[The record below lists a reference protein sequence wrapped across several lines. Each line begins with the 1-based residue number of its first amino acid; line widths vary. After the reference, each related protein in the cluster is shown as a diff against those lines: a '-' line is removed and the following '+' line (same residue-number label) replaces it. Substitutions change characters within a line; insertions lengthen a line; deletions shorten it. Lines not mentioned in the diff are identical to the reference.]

1 MSKSRRKRRSQPPP
15 VSEVPR
21 SSSEPGPPFAIVALA
36 LLGAA
41 LALYWG
47 SLRHPLVFD
56 DHQLRDYALRTFYA
70 DAASALGLRWL
81 ADASFG
87 WIYAMFGKN
96 LLWQRLANVALHACV
111 AALLFGFLARLFRS
125 VLDDPRSRWLALAG
139 ALLFLLHPVAVY
151 GVAYLVE
158 RSIVMATLFSV
169 LALWFVLEGMLR
181 RSAGWY
187 AAAAAAYVLAV
198 CSKEHAVMLPAVA
211 TALVLLAGGLSRELA
226 RRFAWAFG
234 LFAVVGVTVV
244 LRLKGLVGTAY
255 EPFASDVF
263 DHLGRASGEFDTE
276 LAWPLSVLNQATL
289 FFRYLVTWLL
299 PWPGWMSIDVRTAFP
314 QELLA
319 WPHAAG
325 FLAWLAYP
333 LAATWLLLKRGR
345 LGLLGFGLLYPWLYA
360 LTEVVSVRVQEP
372 YVLYR
377 SYLWMSGLPA
387 ILPALAG
394 GLGTRWRIGIAAAAC
409 LVLVVAARDRLDTFS
424 SPLDLWNDVI
434 AKNTDLRAPY
444 VERAYIARGFVHF
457 DAGRMEAAGA
467 DFARALELN
476 PRSPDAHVARG
487 SLHFGN
493 ARLPEALADFD
504 RAIALDP
511 NYASAYDKRCAAKIG
526 LGRAPDALAD
536 CEKAVALDPKNH
548 EAWINMGVIYHRLL
562 KRPAQAAE
570 SYRRALAIEPA
581 HGAANYNYGMLLV
594 EAGRRDEA
602 VRRHIAVGCES
613 GIQNACEVL
622 KRSRR
627 GP

>member
-1 MSKSRRKRRSQPPP
+1 MSKSRRKRSGQPP
-15 VSEVPR
+15 VPEAPR
-21 SSSEPGPPFAIVALA
+21 PAREPGPPFALVALA

-70 DAASALGLRWL
+70 EAASRLGLRWL
-81 ADASFG
+81 TDASFG
-87 WIYAMFGKN
+87 WIYAVFGKN
-96 LLWQRLANVALHACV
+96 LLWQRLANVVLHAGV
-111 AALLFGFLARLFRS
+111 AVLMFGFLARLFRS
-125 VLDDPRSRWLALAG
+125 VVGDPRSGWLAFAG

-181 RSAGWY
+181 SSGRWY
-187 AAAAAAYVLAV
+187 AAAAASYVLAV

-211 TALVLLAGGLSRELA
+211 GALVLLAGGVSRELA
-226 RRFAWAFG
+226 RRLAWVFA
-234 LFAVVGVTVV
+234 LFAVIGVTVV
-244 LRLKGLVGTAY
+244 LRLKGVLGSAY

-263 DHLGRASGEFDTE
+263 AHLGGASGEFDVA

-289 FFRYLVTWLL
+289 FFRYLATWLL

-314 QELLA
+314 QELLG
-319 WPHAAG
+319 WPHTAG
-325 FLAWLAYP
+325 FAAWLAYP
-333 LAATWLLLKRGR
+333 VAATWLLLKRGR
-345 LGLLGFGLLYPWLYA
+345 LGLLGFGLLYPWLFA
-360 LTEVVSVRVQEP
+360 LTEVVAVRVQEP

-394 GLGTRWRIGIAAAAC
+394 GLGTRWRVGIATVAC

-434 AKNTDLRAPY
+434 RRNTDPRAPY

-457 DAGRMEAAGA
+457 DSGRMEAAGA
-467 DFARALELN
+467 DFERALELN

-493 ARLPEALADFD
+493 ARPSEALADFD

-511 NYASAYDKRCAAKIG
+511 RYASAYDKRCATKIA
-526 LGRAPDALAD
+526 LGRAHDALVD

-562 KRPAQAAE
+562 KRPAEAAT

-581 HGAANYNYGMLLV
+581 NGAANYNYGMLLI

-602 VRRHIAVGCES
+602 VRRHIVVGCES